1 MYENVK
7 AEMARKNMSITDLA
21 EATGIRYQTLTEKLR
36 GKTPIK
42 LSEAV
47 RIKWALNL
55 TMPLEDLF
63 GTEVIK

>member
-7 AEMARKNMSITDLA
+7 AEMARKNMTIIDLA
-21 EATGIRYQTLTEKLR
+21 EVTGIRYQTLTEKLR

-63 GTEVIK
+63 GTEVVK

>member
-7 AEMARKNMSITDLA
+7 AEMARKNMTIIDLA
-21 EATGIRYQTLTEKLR
+21 EATGIKYQTLLDKMR

-55 TMPLEDLF
+55 TMSLEDLF
-63 GTEVIK
+63 GTEVVK